1 MFEYKFLPAP
11 RQVDRNGRLGHD
23 AGGLTGSLDGEATFL
38 SAAGWEY
45 LRCDTVPVKARRF
58 VFFTTTREQPVVV
71 YRRPVRDPAP
81 VSSPAPA
88 RTAAPAPEPP
98 PAIRPRRVTRS
109 GLAASRAPL
118 LLVGPLRIG
127 PAE

>member
-1 MFEYKFLPAP
+1 MYEYKFLPAP

-45 LRCDTVPVKARRF
+45 LRCDKVPVKARRF

-71 YRRPVRDPAP
+71 YRRPIRDPAP
-81 VSSPAPA
+81 VRP
-88 RTAAPAPEPP
+88 AAPAPEPS
-98 PAIRPRRVTRS
+98 PAVRPRRVNRS
-109 GLAASRAPL
+109 SLGASRAPL
-118 LLVGPLRIG
+118 LLLGPLRTG